1 MAYYI
6 TDECIGCM
14 ACLTNCPVD
23 AITGDRNMLHIIDP
37 NICIDCSACGM
48 VCPVEAIRDQFGEV
62 CKFIRRPTH
71 RPIAVIYEEL
81 CSGCD
86 FCVHICPWECL
97 ELKDPETGEHAESFF
112 GICELVKPKDCVGC
126 KLCEEVCIKDAI
138 RIESPVLVELAEA
151 AEAAD

>member
-6 TDECIGCM
+6 TEECIGCM

-86 FCVHICPWECL
+86 FLRPYL
-97 ELKDPETGEHAESFF
+97 PMGLS
-112 GICELVKPKDCVGC
+112 
-126 KLCEEVCIKDAI
+126 
-138 RIESPVLVELAEA
+138 
-151 AEAAD
+151 

>member
-1 MAYYI
+1 
-6 TDECIGCM
+6 M

-23 AITGDRNMLHIIDP
+23 AITGARKMLHIIDP

-48 VCPVEAIRDQFGEV
+48 VCPVEAIRDQDGEV
-62 CKFIRRPTH
+62 CKFIKRPKD
-71 RPIAVIYEEL
+71 RPIAVIYQDL

-86 FCVHICPWECL
+86 FCVHICPWDCL
-97 ELKDPETGEHAESFF
+97 ELKDPVTGAHAESFF

-138 RIESPVLVELAEA
+138 RVESPLLTEWK
-151 AEAAD
+151 EAAD